1 MTFESDIS
9 LQKRLTPLHL
19 IGACLITGVIV
30 FAGVALT
37 MGPIGG
43 TAAAPAT
50 TTPGGGPLSM
60 PMLMRLIWGVLALTQ
75 IPLAFFIRQPMINRA
90 AGVRRSDS
98 SLANAGRSGA
108 GDDDMHMPTFNTFGT
123 ASLISL
129 ALLESLALLGA
140 IIVLMSGDTIDL
152 LLVGVPVLLMLAV
165 FPTIGRWRSFDHA
178 VERRAEIMTG
188 DAGRR

>member
-9 LQKRLTPLHL
+9 LQERLTPLHL
-19 IGACLITGVIV
+19 IGACLITGVVV

-37 MGPIGG
+37 IGPIGSP
-43 TAAAPAT
+43 AAAGGT
-50 TTPGGGPLSM
+50 TTAPVAGPLSM

-75 IPLAFFIRQPMINRA
+75 IPLAFFIVLPFTKRA
-90 AGVRRSDS
+90 AAIRRSDS
-98 SLANAGRSGA
+98 SLANSGRSRSA
-108 GDDDMHMPTFNTFGT
+108 DNAVHVPTFNAFST

-140 IIVLMSGDTIDL
+140 ITLLMSGNPIDL

-165 FPTIGRWRSFDHA
+165 FPTTDRWHNFD
-178 VERRAEIMTG
+178 RAA
-188 DAGRR
+188 AGESHYSPR